1 MDCLGVTGL
10 DVRVELRLRGD
21 RADEL
26 DSLLRQAWSRCLDVP
41 AEREGEPIS
50 LTLAA
55 ASPAASQLTR
65 GGSSLSADEAERL
78 MVRATQSITGSVIAA
93 QAGNLLMFHAG
104 SLSHPATGASV
115 VFVAPGGTG
124 KTTLCRTLGRHYG
137 YLTDETVGIEQG
149 GRIMPYPKP
158 LSIRTD
164 PTSYHKNEHSP
175 DELGLA
181 VAHPRPYV
189 ARVILLARDDHHK
202 DVPEWEELPLLDAIA
217 ALAPETSSLSELG
230 QGLRRCA
237 ELIDATGPV
246 LRVRYSEAES
256 LTGLVADLIGG
267 VE

>member
-10 DVRVELRLRGD
+10 DVRVELRLSGD

-26 DSLLRQAWSRCLDVP
+26 DGLLRRAWSRCLDVP

-55 ASPAASQLTR
+55 DSSTPSRLTR
-65 GGSSLSADEAERL
+65 GGPTLSADEAERL
-78 MVRATQSITGSVIAA
+78 MVRTTQSITGSVIAA

-104 SLSHPATGASV
+104 SLSHPSTGASV

-137 YLTDETVGIEQG
+137 YLTDETVGIDLSR
-149 GRIMPYPKP
+149 RIMPYPKP

-164 PTSYHKNEHSP
+164 PTSYRKNEHSP

-181 VAHPRPYV
+181 VAHPHPYV
-189 ARVILLARDDHHK
+189 ARVILLSRDDEHH

-230 QGLRRCA
+230 DGLHRCA
-237 ELIDATGPV
+237 DLIEATGPV
-246 LRVRYSEAES
+246 LRVRYSEADS
-256 LTGLVADLIGG
+256 LTGLVAELIGG
-267 VE
+267 VR